1 MSWRHDGEKAAPGWW
16 TGAKRN
22 GLPERECLLFLAFVC
37 IHAYTIWTDGRG
49 GHALDD
55 EWTDLVKRDMLTRRV
70 TLDEYF
76 AESMEL
82 VREGRV
88 AKSAIEADMAEL
100 EARAQ
105 PGDEW

>member
-1 MSWRHDGEKAAPGWW
+1 
-16 TGAKRN
+16 
-22 GLPERECLLFLAFVC
+22 
-37 IHAYTIWTDGRG
+37 
-49 GHALDD
+49 
-55 EWTDLVKRDMLTRRV
+55 MLTRRV